1 VENQPLTAP
10 EVSSPKGQEKG
21 EPQDVTPAVPEE
33 PLPSAPPEAPEPEPA
48 QPAAT
53 PPERHDQAV
62 SLAGRRVHV
71 VQVGECLWSIA
82 EALLPAGAGN
92 AEIAAEVQRL
102 WSLNA
107 ARIGTGDPNVLYPGT
122 ALRLS

>member
-1 VENQPLTAP
+1 
-10 EVSSPKGQEKG
+10 
-21 EPQDVTPAVPEE
+21 
-33 PLPSAPPEAPEPEPA
+33 
-48 QPAAT
+48 
-53 PPERHDQAV
+53 
-62 SLAGRRVHV
+62 
-71 VQVGECLWSIA
+71 VGECLWSIA